1 MDELS
6 LCLVA
11 QSFLQADDTL
21 SFYARTNDLQNPAVQ
36 EAWNAVATATQIM
49 QRVVYTEAYEKSDVA
64 RKVRAVF
71 SANLTLGQYL
81 NDERTTGG
89 TDRKQ
94 RKALRQNS
102 MKALQKL
109 RQAVKSRLDEAAKML
124 APVTIGV
131 TSGDG
136 ELTMGGETAAV

>member
-1 MDELS
+1 M
-6 LCLVA
+6 A
-11 QSFLQADDTL
+11 APRTL
-21 SFYARTNDLQNPAVQ
+21 SPRPAPRGTNPWTNFPCV
-36 EAWNAVATATQIM
+36 WSRSHSCRPTT
-49 QRVVYTEAYEKSDVA
+49 